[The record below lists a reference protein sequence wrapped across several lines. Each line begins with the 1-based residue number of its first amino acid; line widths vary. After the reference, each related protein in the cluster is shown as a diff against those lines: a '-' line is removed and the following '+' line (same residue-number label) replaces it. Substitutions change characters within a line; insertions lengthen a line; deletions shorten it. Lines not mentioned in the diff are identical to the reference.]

1 MTNPRNT
8 FVQAPARRPA
18 EVCLQKPEISVAQS
32 LMFRRI
38 AMFKNQT
45 VSDTQPRVSRAPFR
59 PRTPLA
65 ALLLALAA
73 SGAWAFN
80 SGSTGADGAL
90 NPTVNTEIQLPPS
103 GVLNYT
109 TINIPAGVTVRFK
122 RNALNTPIY
131 LLASG
136 NVTIAGTIDING
148 KTAAATGTAGD
159 GVLADDG
166 VPGEGGPGGYDG
178 GRGGRDDLAQTPAV
192 IRGGG
197 GLGPGG
203 GVGGIEGGDGCGS
216 DNRYFRYVGT
226 SGGYATTSVEDI
238 NTNGAGYYCSSTA
251 VRAHAGKAYGS
262 AILQPLIGG
271 SGGGGGRGG
280 TNYPGSGGGGGGG
293 ALLIASSGTVTLT
306 GAISAAGGYGGL
318 VSGTGIG
325 GPGGAG
331 SGGAVRIVA
340 TAVTGNGSI
349 SAQYGCLQGTALRS
363 EFTCT
368 YYRAAQG
375 RIRIEAEAITYSG
388 STTPAYT
395 KDVPGPV
402 FLASLPSLRIATVAG
417 VAVPPS
423 PTGNADVTLPADV
436 VNPVTVTF
444 ETVNVPTGN
453 TVLFKLIP
461 AYGTPTE
468 VLSPAIAGTTA
479 AGTASITV
487 TLPQGPSTMQA
498 TTTYTVVVAMG
509 EALSVF
515 AQNERV
521 EKVQLIATLGGAGQA
536 KLITIS
542 GKEYMVPMSVL
553 QQVGFAG

>member
-1 MTNPRNT
+1 
-8 FVQAPARRPA
+8 
-18 EVCLQKPEISVAQS
+18 
-32 LMFRRI
+32 
-38 AMFKNQT
+38 MFKST
-45 VSDTQPRVSRAPFR
+45 SIRSRAGFGLR
-59 PRTPLA
+59 PQALMA
-65 ALLLALAA
+65 ALALAFA
-73 SGAWAFN
+73 VTGAHAFT

-90 NPTVNTEIQLPPS
+90 APTVNTEIQLPPS

-109 TINIPAGVTVRFK
+109 TINIPAGVTVKFK
-122 RNALNTPIY
+122 RNALNTPVY

-136 NVTIAGTIDING
+136 NVTIAGVIDING

-159 GVLADDG
+159 GVVADDG

-192 IRGGG
+192 IRGGA

-203 GVGGIEGGDGCGS
+203 GLGGVEGADGCGS
-216 DNRYFRYVGT
+216 DNRQYRYIGG
-226 SGGYATTSVEDI
+226 SAGYAQAALEQYYHPGGYYQWC
-238 NTNGAGYYCSSTA
+238 GASPAS
-251 VRAHAGKAYGS
+251 GKAYGS

-280 TNYPGSGGGGGGG
+280 ANFPGSGGGGGGG

-306 GAISAAGGYGGL
+306 GSIAASAGYGGA
-318 VSGTGIG
+318 VAGTNSGGS
-325 GPGGAG
+325 GGAG

-340 TAVTGNGSI
+340 TSVTGAGSI
-349 SAQYGCLQGTALRS
+349 TANFGCPQGITGSINTNMTCNYFRS
-363 EFTCT
+363 SV
-368 YYRAAQG
+368 G
-375 RIRIEAEAITYSG
+375 RIRIEAETLTYSG
-388 STTPAYT
+388 ATTPAYT
-395 KDVPGPV
+395 TDVPGPV
-402 FLASLPSLRIATVAG
+402 FLASLPSLRIATIAG
-417 VAVPPS
+417 VAVPAT
-423 PTGNADVTLPADV
+423 PTGNADVTLPTDV

-453 TVLFKLIP
+453 TILFKLIP
-461 AYGTPTE
+461 AYGVPTE
-468 VLSPAIAGTTA
+468 VLSAAIAGTTA

-487 TLPQGPSTMQA
+487 ALPQGPSTLQA

-509 EALSVF
+509 DALSVF

-536 KLITIS
+536 KLITVS